1 MQGTYLGPNFNNQT
15 ITSFL
20 NSIQAPFR
28 TLEDPALFAELAALL
43 DQGKVV
49 GWFKDAWSLGLAPW
63 GLAQFSGT
71 LAIARCKPQ

>member
-28 TLEDPALFAELAALL
+28 TLEDQPYLL
-43 DQGKVV
+43 NLPHCWIK
-49 GWFKDAWSLGLAPW
+49 
-63 GLAQFSGT
+63 
-71 LAIARCKPQ
+71 ARWWAGSTVA